1 MKEIGD
7 VLFSLFNIIYNFHN
21 EWEKKMSS
29 LCFPE
34 DGGQE
39 TAMDWFSSQSV
50 VTEKPDYTS

>member
-1 MKEIGD
+1 MSE
-7 VLFSLFNIIYNFHN
+7 
-21 EWEKKMSS
+21 EKKMSS